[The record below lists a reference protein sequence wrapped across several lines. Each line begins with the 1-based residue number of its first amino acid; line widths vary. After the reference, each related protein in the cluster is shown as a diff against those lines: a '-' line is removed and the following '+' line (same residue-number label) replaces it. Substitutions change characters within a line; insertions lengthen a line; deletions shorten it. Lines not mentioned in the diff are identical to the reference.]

1 MVGGTWNNV
10 AQFLIASFS
19 VVSIGMLALTDPI
32 YYIPVEAA
40 SHIPDFLHPATTTTT
55 SAIIETYKV
64 IIAIVI
70 NMYA

>member
-40 SHIPDFLHPATTTTT
+40 SHIPDFLHPATT

>member
-1 MVGGTWNNV
+1 M
-10 AQFLIASFS
+10 AQFLIVSFS

-40 SHIPDFLHPATTTTT
+40 SHIPDLLYPATTT

>member
-40 SHIPDFLHPATTTTT
+40 SHIPDFLHPA

>member
-40 SHIPDFLHPATTTTT
+40 SHIPDFLHPATTT